1 MSLLHRSTEVVTVFP
16 EEAVTDA
23 DGNTMTQPSAVGVV
37 SRAVVQPMTSTEDAT
52 VGFETTSKCR
62 LRLVGYPDMLGAQ
75 SQVEWQGKRY
85 AIDGEPKAVQRIS
98 SYRARRLSDGSQV
111 TRALTGQSA
120 SRLVS
125 VRRCKSRHS
134 SSCPAPVDR
143 PPAASHHRPFA
154 RPSLGRP

>member
-52 VGFETTSKCR
+52 VGFETTSKYR

-85 AIDGEPKAVQRIS
+85 AIDGEPKVFN
-98 SYRARRLSDGSQV
+98 GSRPTTHV
-111 TRALTGQSA
+111 DYL
-120 SRLVS
+120 L
-125 VRRCKSRHS
+125 VRR
-134 SSCPAPVDR
+134 
-143 PPAASHHRPFA
+143 
-154 RPSLGRP
+154 

>member
-23 DGNTMTQPSAVGVV
+23 DGNTMTQSSAVGVV

-52 VGFETTSKCR
+52 VGFETTSKYR

-85 AIDGEPKAVQRIS
+85 AIDGEPRQYNGS
-98 SYRARRLSDGSQV
+98 RRTAHVDYLM
-111 TRALTGQSA
+111 
-120 SRLVS
+120 
-125 VRRCKSRHS
+125 VRR
-134 SSCPAPVDR
+134 
-143 PPAASHHRPFA
+143 
-154 RPSLGRP
+154 